1 MKRCPLCGFTT
12 DEDEVL
18 FCGND
23 GTRLVEN
30 PEEKF
35 ETKEIFDTIRDA
47 EKKYNLSRSC
57 IAYAIKHNGTSA
69 GYHWEYV

>member
-12 DEDEVL
+12 DDDEVL

-35 ETKEIFDTIRDA
+35 VEMFEELKQTTTLEVST
-47 EKKYNLSRSC
+47 RSL
-57 IAYAIKHNGTSA
+57 IKDVAPVEDSCQ
-69 GYHWEYV
+69 